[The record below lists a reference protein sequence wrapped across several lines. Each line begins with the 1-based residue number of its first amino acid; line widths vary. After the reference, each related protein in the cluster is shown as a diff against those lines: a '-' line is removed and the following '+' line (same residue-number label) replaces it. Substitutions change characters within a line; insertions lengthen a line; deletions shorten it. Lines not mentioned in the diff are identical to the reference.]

1 MTAQMFETVLKWD
14 EHRRLYIDIPFAPE
28 QVWGSQPR
36 HYVSGRL
43 NDSAFHAALG
53 VQDGS
58 YFMPV
63 NKALRGKAN
72 LNVGDAVKVT
82 MKRAKPPA
90 SEMPPELAQALE
102 TNAAAQACFEAL
114 SAFQRN
120 TFMGWVAEAEDED
133 ARNQRVES
141 AIQDLLAG
149 QKQPS

>member
-1 MTAQMFETVLKWD
+1 MTAQVFETVLKWD

-28 QVWGSQPR
+28 QVWGSQPQ

-43 NDSAFHAALG
+43 NDSAFHAALS

-63 NKALRGKAN
+63 NKALRGKAS
-72 LNVGDAVKVT
+72 LNVGDSVKVT
-82 MKRAKPPA
+82 MKRAKPPVT
-90 SEMPPELAQALE
+90 EMPAELVQALE
-102 TNAAAQACFEAL
+102 ANPAARTFFEAL

-120 TFMGWVAEAEDED
+120 TYTGWVAEAEDDE

>member
-1 MTAQMFETVLKWD
+1 MTAQVFETVLKWD
-14 EHRRLYIDIPFAPE
+14 ERRRLYIDIPFAPE
-28 QVWGSQPR
+28 QVWGSQPQ

-72 LNVGDAVKVT
+72 LNVGDTVQVT

-90 SEMPPELAQALE
+90 TEIPPELAQALE
-102 TNAAAQACFEAL
+102 ANPAAQAFFEAL

-120 TFMGWVAEAEDED
+120 TYTGWVAEAEDDE
-133 ARNQRVES
+133 ARNQRTES